1 MKNMKAYEKYLN
13 AIAPDHESDEWIIG
27 GKRRTGS
34 YGAAIRKYD
43 PIAFEVGYNEWKS
56 NY

>member
-13 AIAPDHESDEWIIG
+13 AMAPDHESDEWIIG
-27 GKRRTGS
+27 GKRRTGN

-43 PIAFEVGYNEWKS
+43 PIAFEIGYNEWKS